1 MITNPINDS
10 PVPVL
15 LVFDVQ
21 LQLQLQQNPQQNL
34 PSEQTAIDAP
44 LVPAPLLV
52 DAPGRSP

>member
-15 LVFDVQ
+15 LVFDV
-21 LQLQLQQNPQQNL
+21 QLQLQQNPQQNL